1 MSNNST
7 NSEINTAN
15 EGNPVEPNP
24 IRLDRIEDAI
34 ADIKAGKIVLVVDD
48 EDRENEGDMICAA
61 EMITPEMVNFMVR
74 EARGLMCAPLTQ
86 ERCDE
91 LGLDMMVTSNTSV
104 HTTPFTVSV
113 DLLGNGCTTGI
124 SASDRSKTIQ
134 ALVDPN
140 TTPDDLGRPGH
151 IFPLRAVEGGVI
163 RRAGHTEAAV
173 DLAKMAGLSP
183 VGVLIEVL
191 NEDGTMAR
199 LPELRVLADRFG
211 MRLVS
216 IQDLIEYRL
225 RTETLIRREIG
236 VDMPTQWGHFDLIA
250 YKQSN
255 TGDTHLALIKGT
267 WEPNEPV
274 MVRVHSSCVTGDI
287 FGSCRC
293 DCGPQLHAAMELVEK
308 EGKGVVVYMF
318 QEGRGIGL
326 INKLKAYKLQE
337 MGRDTVE
344 ANLDLGLPMDAR
356 DYGVGAQILRDLGI
370 RKLRL
375 ISNNPKKRAGLM
387 GYGLEIVDTVPL
399 EIKSNPHNERYLRT
413 KRDKMGHTIMNEPVN
428 EEQE

>member
-7 NSEINTAN
+7 NIDQPGQTDA
-15 EGNPVEPNP
+15 P
-24 IRLDRIEDAI
+24 IRLDRIEEAI

-61 EMITPEMVNFMVR
+61 ELITPELVNFMIR

-86 ERCDE
+86 NRCDE
-91 LGLDMMVTSNTSV
+91 LGLDMMVSSNTSM

-113 DLLGNGCTTGI
+113 DLLGHGCTTGI
-124 SASDRSKTIQ
+124 SASDRAKTIR
-134 ALVDPN
+134 ALVDSA
-140 TTPDDLGRPGH
+140 TIPDDLGRPGH

-163 RRAGHTEAAV
+163 RRAGHTE
-173 DLAKMAGLSP
+173 
-183 VGVLIEVL
+183 
-191 NEDGTMAR
+191 
-199 LPELRVLADRFG
+199 
-211 MRLVS
+211 
-216 IQDLIEYRL
+216 
-225 RTETLIRREIG
+225 IG
-236 VDMPTQWGHFDLIA
+236 VDMPTEYGHFDLFA
-250 YKQSN
+250 FRQSN
-255 TGDTHLALIKGT
+255 TADLHLALVKGT

-274 MVRVHSSCVTGDI
+274 LVRVHSSCVTGDI

-293 DCGPQLHAAMELVEK
+293 DCGGQLHASMKMIEA
-308 EGKGVVVYMF
+308 EGRGVVVYMF

-326 INKLKAYKLQE
+326 LNKLRAYKLQE

-344 ANLDLGLPMDAR
+344 ANLELGLPMDAR
-356 DYGVGAQILRDLGI
+356 DYGVGAQILRDLGV

-387 GYGLEIVDTVPL
+387 GYGLEIVDTVPV
-399 EIKSNPHNERYLRT
+399 EIASNPHNERYLRT

-428 EEQE
+428 EEQ